1 MAKWIST
8 VYSSV
13 ATLEAAIEAID
24 NTVTIQIIPFK
35 EGTKQLFLLVQA
47 T

>member
-8 VYSSV
+8 VYSSA

-24 NTVTIQIIPFK
+24 NTVSIHVIPFK
-35 EGTKQLFLLVQA
+35 EGSKQLFILVQA

>member
-8 VYSSV
+8 VYDSS
-13 ATLEAAIEAID
+13 ASLNAAIEAID
-24 NTVTIQIIPFK
+24 NTVTIQIIPYR
-35 EGTKQLFLLVQA
+35 EGSKQLFILVQA